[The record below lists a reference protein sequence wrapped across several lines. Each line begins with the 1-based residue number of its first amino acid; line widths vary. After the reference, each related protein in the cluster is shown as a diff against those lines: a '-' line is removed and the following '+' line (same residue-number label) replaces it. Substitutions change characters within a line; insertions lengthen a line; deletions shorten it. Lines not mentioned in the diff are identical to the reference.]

1 MGTLNCWWTEIYVEK
16 QSRNKIVRSKSSQ
29 MCILLN
35 AHRRRVLDWGL
46 WALDEQKHKHF
57 ICRPPLVFVFSNSAK
72 SYFAQCS
79 RKNGPWLRPCWPN
92 VNPLLSKCRNDLLIN
107 AFSHC
112 HASSTMNLSIFKSSH
127 NLHFTEKTSFAL
139 FACLKNWRGSSTRL
153 AGFWQAWSSLAPGCQ
168 DLEGFLLIKLPCLL
182 RVSFNGLRGTQLVES
197 ESRNSDEDQK
207 WTRIGRKW
215 KWEFWFRSRN

>member
-46 WALDEQKHKHF
+46 WALDEHKHKHF
-57 ICRPPLVFVFSNSAK
+57 ICRPLLVFVFSNSAK
-72 SYFAQCS
+72 SYFGQCS
-79 RKNGPWLRPCWPN
+79 RKNGPWLRPWPN

-112 HASSTMNLSIFKSSH
+112 HDSSTMNLSIFKSSPLVCILLKK
-127 NLHFTEKTSFAL
+127 NSCVL
-139 FACLKNWRGSSTRL
+139 FASLKNWRASRHNTKL
-153 AGFWQAWSSLAPGCQ
+153 AGVWQAWSSSTPGCQ
-168 DLEGFLLIKLPCLL
+168 HFESFLQAPLFAQ
-182 RVSFNGLRGTQLVES
+182 SFLMGWGEHS
-197 ESRNSDEDQK
+197 
-207 WTRIGRKW
+207 W
-215 KWEFWFRSRN
+215 

>member
-46 WALDEQKHKHF
+46 WALDEHKQKHF
-57 ICRPPLVFVFSNSAK
+57 ICRPLLVFVFSNSAK
-72 SYFAQCS
+72 SYFGQCS
-79 RKNGPWLRPCWPN
+79 RKNGPWLRPWPN

-112 HASSTMNLSIFKSSH
+112 HAYSTMNLSIFKSSP
-127 NLHFTEKTSFAL
+127 LVCILLKIPALAFLPAWKTDVRPATTP
-139 FACLKNWRGSSTRL
+139 N
-153 AGFWQAWSSLAPGCQ
+153 WQAFDKL
-168 DLEGFLLIKLPCLL
+168 DLLRHQVVNISKVFYKLPCLL
-182 RVSFNGLRGTQLVES
+182 KVS
-197 ESRNSDEDQK
+197 
-207 WTRIGRKW
+207 
-215 KWEFWFRSRN
+215 